1 MDENYLALY
10 EAIINL
16 TYSDYW
22 YLIRGKIPTT
32 YPHIGRKKYVDNF
45 IRHEIDKIR
54 AMSTN
59 GVCDWYLIDRVVF
72 DKQLRRIENGELDGR
87 YEPLQRKV

>member
-10 EAIINL
+10 DAILSL

-22 YLIRGKIPTT
+22 YLLRNKMPST
-32 YPHIGRKKYVDNF
+32 YPNIGRVKYRNNF
-45 IRHEIDKIR
+45 IKHEIEKIR

-59 GVCDWYLIDRVVF
+59 GVCDWFMIDRDIF
-72 DKQLRRIENGELDGR
+72 ETQLRRIERGEFDGR
-87 YEPLQRKV
+87 YESVQRKV